1 MARSRGIKP
10 SLFKNEILG
19 VANPLYT
26 LLFEG
31 LWCLADREGRLEDR
45 PLRIRGE
52 IFPYREGLDIT
63 GMLDWLHAEKFIQR
77 YEAEGKKCILVLE
90 FVKHQNPH
98 KNEAPSELPAPM
110 FTALEQ
116 HSEAVPNKSEQSP
129 NKSEA
134 LGLTPDSCSLT
145 PDSCSLSDCS
155 EPAGIGH
162 TLPTMAAAVCVAL
175 KASGIGGVNPSHQGL
190 IEMLEQ
196 GADIGSFVH
205 AGKAAVERGK
215 GNFGYVLAM
224 VKGQMA
230 DAKQIAVTAN
240 SRSPPPP
247 RETDY
252 QRSMREKME
261 IVAPGIAA
269 KRPQQQTGVINGTAR
284 RLDGSDIYEIDAD
297 VRPRLPQS
305 LGGS

>member
-10 SLFKNEILG
+10 SIFKNEVLG
-19 VANPLYT
+19 VADPLYT

-45 PLRIRGE
+45 PLRIKAE
-52 IFPYREGLDIT
+52 VFPYRDGIDINA
-63 GMLDWLHAEKFIQR
+63 MLNWLQAQGFIRR
-77 YEAEGKKCILVLE
+77 YEAEGKKCILVCE

-98 KNEAPSELPAPM
+98 KNEAPSELPAPL
-110 FTALEQ
+110 A
-116 HSEAVPNKSEQSP
+116 EAVPNKSEQLP

-145 PDSCSLSDCS
+145 PDSGLLTEDDA
-155 EPAGIGH
+155 PRGDGH
-162 TLPTMAAAVCVAL
+162 TLPTMASAVCVAL
-175 KASGIGGVNPSHQGL
+175 KASGIGAVNPSHPDL
-190 IEMLEQ
+190 IAMLEQ

-205 AGKAAVERGK
+205 AGKTAVERGK
-215 GNFGYVLAM
+215 GSFPYVLAM

-230 DAKQIAVTAN
+230 DAKTLGAATN
-240 SRSPPPP
+240 SRAPPP

-269 KRPQQQTGVINGTAR
+269 KRPQQQTGVIDGTAR
-284 RLDGSDIYEIDAD
+284 RVGGSDIYEVDPDI
-297 VRPRLPQS
+297 RPRLP
-305 LGGS
+305 

>member
-19 VANPLYT
+19 VADPLYT

-52 IFPYREGLDIT
+52 IFPYREGLDIA
-63 GMLDWLHAEKFIQR
+63 GMLDWLQAEKFIQR
-77 YEAEGKKCILVLE
+77 YEAEGKKCIMVLE

-145 PDSCSLSDCS
+145 PDSLFSDSLSS
-155 EPAGIGH
+155 ALQPLAS
-162 TLPTMAAAVCVAL
+162 AAVKVSKSQGYSDDFEEAWTAYPSRPGVSKTDAFKAWSARIKSGVDPGVMVAGVARYAAYC
-175 KASGIGGVNPSHQGL
+175 KALGTEPQFIKQPATFFGPGEHYQSEWAAPKTKPDTSRHSGFDSKNYREGIA
-190 IEMLEQ
+190 E
-196 GADIGSFVH
+196 DGSF
-205 AGKAAVERGK
+205 
-215 GNFGYVLAM
+215 
-224 VKGQMA
+224 
-230 DAKQIAVTAN
+230 
-240 SRSPPPP
+240 
-247 RETDY
+247 
-252 QRSMREKME
+252 
-261 IVAPGIAA
+261 
-269 KRPQQQTGVINGTAR
+269 
-284 RLDGSDIYEIDAD
+284 
-297 VRPRLPQS
+297 
-305 LGGS
+305 